1 MNFDKLVLRQIRA
14 ALIPLSHSSRA
25 VAQEN
30 YMKNIAPFL
39 GITTPDRRA
48 AVKPLLKD
56 LPQPSSDEL
65 GQAARLLFAQE
76 HREYAYVACQLLHRF
91 GEVADKNFLSNHVE
105 DLLITK
111 SWWDT
116 VDALGSEAVS
126 PLSAKYA
133 SRSLMH
139 AWNKSPNIWLNRAAI
154 QHQRG
159 RRQKTDVDFVLELS
173 KAHVDS
179 REFFL
184 VKAIGWA
191 LRDIAAFN
199 KPAVRDFLVSHPQL
213 GRVAV
218 VEANRGLNR

>member
-1 MNFDKLVLRQIRA
+1 MHFDKLVLRQIRA
-14 ALIPLSHSSRA
+14 ALIPLSHLSRA

-39 GITTPDRRA
+39 GITTPDRGA

-111 SWWDT
+111 SWWDS

-133 SRSLMH
+133 SRSLMR

-154 QHQRG
+154 
-159 RRQKTDVDFVLELS
+159 
-173 KAHVDS
+173 
-179 REFFL
+179 
-184 VKAIGWA
+184 
-191 LRDIAAFN
+191 
-199 KPAVRDFLVSHPQL
+199 RDFLLSHPQL